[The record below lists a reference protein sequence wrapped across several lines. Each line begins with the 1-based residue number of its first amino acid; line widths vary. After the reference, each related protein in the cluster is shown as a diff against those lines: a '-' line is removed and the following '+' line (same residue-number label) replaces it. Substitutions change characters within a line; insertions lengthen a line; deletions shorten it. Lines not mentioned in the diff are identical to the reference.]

1 MDTSVCSP
9 AEWGQPAGDQ
19 RHGAGRGG
27 ESRAPGRGSQPA
39 ARPALPR
46 PLRFSPTCARPM
58 PFYFSLSSVEWGA
71 IARPALHY
79 CLSRSTVSPGHSQ
92 ERWLRLQ
99 CACWVALCPGDSLH
113 CPGHPP
119 QTSKR
124 VPLKDPVLSKEPST
138 VGEGTSSRSPGS
150 PQDQGEGARPCSGK
164 AGSWG
169 QEKSPIPQ
177 KQKNAEN
184 SILQRRP
191 PGGRATAVHKT
202 RPGP

>member
-1 MDTSVCSP
+1 MSHGLQGGAPSQLPGLLSHGPSGSAPPVQGPCLSTSVSP
-9 AEWGQPAGDQ
+9 LWNGVQ
-19 RHGAGRGG
+19 
-27 ESRAPGRGSQPA
+27 S
-39 ARPALPR
+39 PALPCTIASPV
-46 PLRFSPTCARPM
+46 PL
-58 PFYFSLSSVEWGA
+58 
-71 IARPALHY
+71 
-79 CLSRSTVSPGHSQ
+79 SPGHSQ
-92 ERWLRLQ
+92 ERWLQLQ

-169 QEKSPIPQ
+169 QENSPIPQ

-191 PGGRATAVHKT
+191 PGERATAVHKA
-202 RPGP
+202 RPGPRS